1 MEDKS
6 SFEALFE
13 RAESF
18 AKTNFELYKLKA
30 IDKISDGASSA
41 VSVVVAL
48 FFFIM
53 FFLLANVGLSL
64 WLGEVLGKPWI
75 GFLAVAG
82 LYLILWV
89 VLFFVKQ
96 NWLKK
101 MVGNSIIKSMLNG
114 NREDNKR

>member
-13 RAESF
+13 RAEAY
-18 AKTNFELYKLKA
+18 AKTNLELIKLRA

-41 VSVVVAL
+41 ASKIVAI

-53 FFLLANVGLSL
+53 FFLFANTGLAL
-64 WLGEVLGKPWI
+64 WLGEVLGKSWY

-82 LYLILWV
+82 LYCILWV
-89 VLFFVKQ
+89 VLFFVKH

-114 NREDNKR
+114 NHEDNKH